1 MMVEQHIEKLK
12 KVSMLGEFR
21 TFLLR
26 GNVIDLAIG
35 VIAGAAFGALV
46 QALVKDVFM
55 PLITALVGKPDYTN
69 LTFELNNSVI
79 RYGSFLT
86 ALITFLLTM
95 GAVFYFIVKPINVMT
110 AKLAPPTDAGEPE
123 QRECPEC
130 MSTVPA
136 QARKCMY
143 CTTSLVPL
151 VGGDAAPADV

>member
-1 MMVEQHIEKLK
+1 MMVEQRIEKLK

-55 PLITALVGKPDYTN
+55 PLITAIVGKPDYTN

-95 GAVFYFIVKPINVMT
+95 TAVFYFIVKPINVMT
-110 AKLAPPTDAGEPE
+110 ARLVPPAESGEPE
-123 QRECPEC
+123 QRECPDC
-130 MSTVPA
+130 LSTVPA
-136 QARKCMY
+136 KASKCMY
-143 CTTSLVPL
+143 CTTTLVP
-151 VGGDAAPADV
+151 VTGTDTA